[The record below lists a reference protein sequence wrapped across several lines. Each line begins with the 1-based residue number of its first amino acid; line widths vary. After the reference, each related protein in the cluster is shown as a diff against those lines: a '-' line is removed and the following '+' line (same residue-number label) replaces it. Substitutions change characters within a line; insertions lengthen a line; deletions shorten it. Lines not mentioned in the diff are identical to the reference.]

1 MRKLHLS
8 PAAAEDLENI
18 LRYTLDTWGEN
29 QFEIYLATFQQTF
42 DVILADP
49 ECPFSKERNELFQE
63 CRTIPSGHHIVFFR
77 VRKGNIEIVRI
88 LHKRMDFSRH
98 LGEEE

>member
-8 PAAAEDLENI
+8 PAAAEDIENI
-18 LRYTLDTWGEN
+18 LQYTLDTWGEN
-29 QFEIYLATFQQTF
+29 QLKIYLATFQQTF
-42 DVILADP
+42 DSIIADP
-49 ECPFSKERNELFQE
+49 ESPFSKERNELFPK
-63 CRTIPSGHHIVFFR
+63 CRTISSGQHIVFFR
-77 VRKGNIEIVRI
+77 VRKGDVEIVRI

>member
-8 PAAAEDLENI
+8 PAAAEDIENI
-18 LRYTLDTWGEN
+18 LQYTLDTWGEN

-49 ECPFSKERNELFQE
+49 ESPFSKERNELFQA
-63 CRTIPSGHHIVFFR
+63 CRSIPSGQHIIFFR
-77 VRKGNIEIVRI
+77 VRKGNIEIIRI
-88 LHKRMDFSRH
+88 LHKRMDFSKH
-98 LGEEE
+98 LSEEE

>member
-18 LRYTLDTWGEN
+18 LQYTLDTWGEN

-42 DVILADP
+42 DSILADP
-49 ECPFSKERNELFQE
+49 EGLFSKDRHELFSA
-63 CRTIPSGHHIVFFR
+63 CRSIPSGQHIIFFR
-77 VRKGNIEIVRI
+77 VRKGNIEIIRI

-98 LGEEE
+98 LEEEE